1 MATHIIPLKAGQ
13 RCRCAFDISPSGS
26 YEKTGAVCVGARHV
40 PMQVVGDELIAEAM
54 PPGLHLFE
62 VRVSGVSVGYGY
74 FEVAPSPL
82 ADAGGEVAATF
93 SGDVSAPVAKFTL
106 SLNAGPQGEKGDP
119 GPQGEKGDK
128 GDKGEPLTYAD
139 LTEEQKAELI
149 APLGYAAVDVAPE
162 GTTEENYNAYGFGFE
177 MPRAGRIKGLTL
189 ECRDNNTAT
198 PENTPVWLKVW
209 RGTTLIARSE
219 NSQQHAVAAVL
230 SYSFAEPFEVAEG
243 EEIKVS
249 FHAEEGLAETGYYMG
264 RQCCLRVVAKDPDT
278 PGGLLGAAGGY
289 GADSDPTQRS
299 WQAKHIWHMQVGVF
313 APAEHVEDTTA
324 HVTAEEHEGL
334 AELLARKDELLAL
347 LA

>member
-1 MATHIIPLKAGQ
+1 
-13 RCRCAFDISPSGS
+13 
-26 YEKTGAVCVGARHV
+26 
-40 PMQVVGDELIAEAM
+40 MQVVGDELIAEGM

-62 VRVSGVSVGYGY
+62 VRVGGVSVGYGY

-149 APLGYAAVDVAPE
+149 APLGYEEVEVAPE
-162 GTTEENYNAYGFGFE
+162 GTTEEDYNAYGFGFV
-177 MPRAGRIKGLTL
+177 MPRTGRIKGLTL
-189 ECRDNNTAT
+189 ECRDSGTAT

-219 NSQQHAVAAVL
+219 NSQQHAVDAVL
-230 SYSFAEPFEVAEG
+230 GYSFAEPFEVAEG

-264 RQCCLRVVAKDPDT
+264 RQCCLRVVAKDPAA
-278 PGGLLGAAGGY
+278 PGGMLGDQGGY
-289 GADSDPTQRS
+289 GSASDATQRS
-299 WQAKHIWHMQVGVF
+299 WVAKHTWRMQVGVF
-313 APAEHVEDTTA
+313 APAEHVADA
-324 HVTAEEHEGL
+324 VKHLTAEERAGIT
-334 AELLARKDELLAL
+334 ELLAKKDALLAL

>member
-26 YEKTGAVCVGARHV
+26 YEKAGAVCVGARHV

-62 VRVSGVSVGYGY
+62 VRVGGVSVGYGY

-119 GPQGEKGDK
+119 GPQGEKGEPGEK
-128 GDKGEPLTYAD
+128 GDPLTFAD

-149 APLGYAAVDVAPE
+149 APLGYEEVEVAPE
-162 GTTEENYNAYGFGFE
+162 GGTENDYNAYGFGFV
-177 MPRAGRIKGLTL
+177 MPRGGRVTGLTL
-189 ECRDNNTAT
+189 ACRSSGTAT
-198 PENTPVWLKVW
+198 PADTPMWLKAW
-209 RGTTLIARSE
+209 RGTTLVARSAE
-219 NSQQHAVAAVL
+219 SQQHTVDAVL
-230 SYSFAEPFEVAEG
+230 SYTFAEPFEVEEG

-249 FHAEEGLAETGYYMG
+249 FHAEDGLTTTAYQMG
-264 RQCCLRVVAKDPDT
+264 RQCCLRVVAKDPAA
-278 PGGLLGAAGGY
+278 PGGMLGDQGGY
-289 GADSDPTQRS
+289 GSASDATQRS
-299 WQAKHIWHMQVGVF
+299 WVAKHTWRMQVGVF
-313 APAEHVEDTTA
+313 APAEHVADA
-324 HVTAEEHEGL
+324 VKHLTAEERAGIT
-334 AELLARKDELLAL
+334 ELLAKKDALLAL